1 LGAVAEVA
9 RDLSY
14 RLYTVCERRK
24 WAQDAI
30 GYNALVLSWP
40 DLKRLADEQKDLGP
54 AQRELI

>member
-1 LGAVAEVA
+1 MAEVA

-24 WAQDAI
+24 WAQEAI

-40 DLKRLADEQKDLGP
+40 DLKRLADEQKAAGP
-54 AQRELI
+54 SQAELI